1 MCASESEEVSS
12 PLLSRP
18 QIVGRTGV
26 FLCGKVLSLVRRFC
40 ACVFKLL
47 LKNEELGNRREE
59 PYYYGIGI
67 YIYIFHIPGE
77 PIYESTRQK
86 ISEDYLIFIGPKGAH
101 CQLSPKPVST
111 SESSHIPNWISKGS
125 FIHSNQDVQSARV
138 QPFLAV

>member
-1 MCASESEEVSS
+1 MCASESEVSS

-18 QIVGRTGV
+18 QIVGGTVV

-40 ACVFKLL
+40 V
-47 LKNEELGNRREE
+47 NEELGNRREE

-67 YIYIFHIPGE
+67 YIYIFHIHGE

-101 CQLSPKPVST
+101 SQKGLLSLI
-111 SESSHIPNWISKGS
+111 HI
-125 FIHSNQDVQSARV
+125 
-138 QPFLAV
+138 